1 MASIPWRSAPRL
13 FAAALLTCGLAAPAA
28 QASPTFVNGITV
40 PASTQDLS
48 ADPIVL
54 NRRFGAFSDLFYDP
68 IRNELWALGDR
79 GPGGGTLPY
88 DTRVQRVSVDIN
100 PVSGAISNFTILET
114 VRFTDASGT
123 QAFTGLAPS
132 PTSVLGRSLDPEGI
146 VVRPNGNFIVSDEYG
161 PSVYEFGRNGRLVR
175 AFTTPAN
182 LIPRSGSGVPNFA
195 GDTGNVAGKRTNR
208 GFEGLAIS
216 PDGKFVYAMLQSAM
230 LDEGAGSG
238 VYSRIVK
245 FDTATG
251 LAVAQYAYR
260 MEGSNQGRGISALVA
275 LNDHEFLVLER
286 NNRGVG
292 VPDANLASPN
302 KKVFTIDLTG
312 ALDVT
317 GVTLPATG
325 AFAGAVTKTAAP
337 AFIAIDANAL
347 AALGGRIPEKWEGL
361 TIGPRLADGQ
371 FSILVGTDNDFSITQ
386 NADGI
391 QFDVYYSPGA
401 GLRIQCD
408 IGTFDHCTSID
419 SDGSLGGAFTGDV
432 SGFDLIPAVL
442 YAYKSAD
449 GDLAGF
455 VALAPLPTSW
465 SMLAVGAGLLA
476 VAGAL
481 ARRRWR

>member
-1 MASIPWRSAPRL
+1 
-13 FAAALLTCGLAAPAA
+13 
-28 QASPTFVNGITV
+28 
-40 PASTQDLS
+40 
-48 ADPIVL
+48 
-54 NRRFGAFSDLFYDP
+54 
-68 IRNELWALGDR
+68 
-79 GPGGGTLPY
+79 
-88 DTRVQRVSVDIN
+88 
-100 PVSGAISNFTILET
+100 

-123 QAFTGLAPS
+123 LAFTGLAPS

-230 LDEGAGSG
+230 LDEGAASG

-260 MEGSNQGRGISALVA
+260 MEGSSQGRGISALVA

-391 QFDVYYSPGA
+391 QFDVYYSPGT

-408 IGTFDHCTSID
+408 IGTFDHCTSLN

-432 SGFDLIPAVL
+432 TGFDLIPAVL